1 MFTKEVMEQI
11 DDNNRKALNVIKLA
25 LSPVESGDVIDTLTV
40 LETIKDYLQN
50 NDTIFAGIV

>member
-11 DDNNRKALNVIKLA
+11 DNNKRKALNVIKLA

-50 NDTIFAGIV
+50 NDVIFNANV